1 MPRFRTL
8 ADRLNRAAQAVEAA
22 RVHTAG
28 PMPARED
35 LRLAVR
41 ELADALENVAMTVRL
56 LHQEVWSEPDVP
68 ATPLQPPLSPGNP

>member
-8 ADRLNRAAQAVEAA
+8 ADRLYRATQAIEAA

-41 ELADALENVAMTVRL
+41 ELADALEDVATTVRL
-56 LHQEVWSEPDVP
+56 LHQEVWSAPDMP
-68 ATPLQPPLSPGNP
+68 APPLQPPLPPGNP